1 MPTPQGKA
9 PAIDADGDP
18 DFSAL
23 SFEQAMAELE
33 GIVNK
38 LEAGTVDLED
48 SISLYQR
55 GDALKRHCQAKLDSA
70 RAKIEKIQ
78 ISADGGA
85 TGTTPFDAD

>member
-1 MPTPQGKA
+1 MSSASGNA
-9 PAIDADGDP
+9 PGADQALTG
-18 DFSAL
+18 L
-23 SFEQAMAELE
+23 SFEQALAELE

-55 GDALKRHCQAKLDSA
+55 GDALKRHCQSKLEAA

-78 ISADGGA
+78 VSADGSPG
-85 TGTTPFDAD
+85 GTAPFDAE

>member
-1 MPTPQGKA
+1 MPSSSGDA
-9 PAIDADGDP
+9 PGADQALT
-18 DFSAL
+18 AL
-23 SFEQAMAELE
+23 SFEQALAELE

-55 GDALKRHCQAKLDSA
+55 GDALKRHCQSKLEAA

-78 ISADGGA
+78 LSSDGSAA
-85 TGTTPFDAD
+85 STAPFDAE